1 MKRIVQVTII
11 KEIEIEIT
19 PKMFGPMSEAEY
31 LAAFS
36 KELFAVDGIDDVFKY
51 AARMVAYH
59 GGGMAHDGLGLVSAA
74 HSTYP
79 HEPDVKFRELS
90 DECEEEIMVKESCAL

>member
-1 MKRIVQVTII
+1 MKRTVLVTIT

-36 KELFAVDGIDDVFKY
+36 EGQFAVDGIDDVFKY

-59 GGGMAHDGLGLVSAA
+59 GGGIAHDGLGLVSSA

-90 DECEEEIMVKESCAL
+90 DESEEEIILKEGGAL